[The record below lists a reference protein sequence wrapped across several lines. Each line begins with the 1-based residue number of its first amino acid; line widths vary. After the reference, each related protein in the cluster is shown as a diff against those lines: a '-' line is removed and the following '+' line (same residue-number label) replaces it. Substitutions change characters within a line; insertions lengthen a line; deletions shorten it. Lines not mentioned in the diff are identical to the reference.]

1 MNEIDPRT
9 LYAAERTMLAWVRTG
24 LAMMGFGFVV
34 ARFSLL
40 LKELIHAEHPA
51 LLERPGVSLWLGTVL
66 VSLGVFVN
74 VAASFKYAREIRE
87 LKAGRPIVGSPWSM
101 GRIVSLALAALGLV
115 MVASLIRLGF

>member
-1 MNEIDPRT
+1 MAEIDPRT

-40 LKELIHAEHPA
+40 IKELVHASQNSV
-51 LLERPGVSLWLGTVL
+51 LDTPGVSLWLGTCL
-66 VSLGVFVN
+66 VAFGVVVN
-74 VAASFKYAREIRE
+74 VCAGFKFAREIQA
-87 LKAGRPIVGSPWSM
+87 LKRNETIVSSGWTM
-101 GRIVSLALAALGLV
+101 GRIVSLALAALGLI